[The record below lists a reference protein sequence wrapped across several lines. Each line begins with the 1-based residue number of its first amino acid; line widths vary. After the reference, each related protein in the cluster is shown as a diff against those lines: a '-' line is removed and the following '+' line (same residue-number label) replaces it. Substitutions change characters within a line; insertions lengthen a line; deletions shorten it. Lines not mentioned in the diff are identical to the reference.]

1 MTEKIVKYHSSSV
14 KILIDKGLVNNTW
27 SFLDP
32 NFHYVVIT
40 DTNLTKHYGKLL
52 SNIPNLESILAIKPG
67 EKAKSIEVYEKIITS
82 LNKLAIN
89 RDTILIAFGGGVICE
104 LGGFVASTYLDGI
117 NYLLIP
123 TTLVAQIDTAIGG
136 HCTLNVGDEAIIG
149 QYYHPLMIIV
159 DPLVLKTLP
168 LEEFNN
174 GIITTIKYAI
184 VKDAKLYEE
193 LLASPVKQDS
203 ENLEDIITRCLNIKL
218 LLTLKDEYNLKEQQ
232 ILSLGKRYLEVILR
246 LANNKLPYYNALALG
261 IYYELDNLLLR
272 DSLKEIFNLYN
283 IVNDFVKWNIDY
295 PKYLFK
301 NKKDTQITVKK
312 VVIDKIGRAKL
323 ALEEICR

>member
-52 SNIPNLESILAIKPG
+52 SSIPNLESILAIKPG